1 MANRNGMAKTN
12 HIIYTKFKRKAV
24 GIKSLFWKVT
34 SLRNQN
40 KKLRKFKNIHLGK
53 DILIMG
59 AGPSLDTIPHEFLKN
74 FIVIGTNKSYSYYK
88 PDYWVVTDS
97 QFSWMEDGRTFC
109 HNNNIPAFINWI
121 WSPKKPDILYPKEIN
136 LHHHKLSLEQGPS
149 NINLKESLLK
159 LYTKPSEIEKTGV
172 SSTSS
177 VVSECA
183 IPLALYMGCRNIY
196 LIGVDF
202 YTPDINSSYS
212 MKRSKADQKK
222 IEKLTEIIQKEDN
235 SKKDMWEYKRWT
247 IELIGE
253 TDLKERV
260 FNLSEKSSVKN
271 ITKINYQDV
280 KIDIPSK

>member
-1 MANRNGMAKTN
+1 MAKTN
-12 HIIYTKFKRKAV
+12 FIKNTKLKRKARS
-24 GIKSLFWKVT
+24 IKLLIWKAI
-34 SLRNQN
+34 SLRKQN
-40 KKLRKFKNIHLGK
+40 KKLRKFKNIHNGK

-59 AGPSLDTIPHEFLKN
+59 AGSSLDTIPHEFLQN
-74 FIVIGTNKSYSYYK
+74 FIVIGTNKSYIYYK
-88 PDYWVVTDS
+88 PDYWVVTDA

-109 HNNNIPAFINWI
+109 HKNNIPAFINWI
-121 WSPKKPDILYPKEIN
+121 WSPKKPDILYPKEIS
-136 LHHHKLSLEQGPS
+136 LHHHKISLEQGPT
-149 NINLKESLLK
+149 NIKLKESLLK
-159 LYTKPSEIEKTGV
+159 LYTSPAEIEKTGI

-196 LIGVDF
+196 LAGVDF

-222 IEKLTEIIQKEDN
+222 IEKLTKKIQRENN

-247 IELIGE
+247 IELIAE
-253 TDLKERV
+253 TDLKDRV

-271 ITKINYQDV
+271 IAKINYQDV
-280 KIDIPSK
+280 KTDIPSKKNAN